1 MGNYLKFY
9 NVVENNNCVLYYIK
23 FKKKF
28 KYWIVFYKNFIIFE
42 SDNFIN
48 LSIDIL
54 EMCLFICYV
63 CYFVILGYI

>member
-9 NVVENNNCVLYYIK
+9 NVVENNNCVLYFLK

-28 KYWIVFYKNFIIFE
+28 KYRIVFYKNFIIFE

-54 EMCLFICYV
+54 EMCLFIFYV